1 MILLHKQD
9 HGCVYT
15 LSQEDGDELY
25 CAPIY
30 TDGSVNLHEF
40 APVDLDACDDE
51 YEVLDIRNELIA
63 LSSNV
68 RY

>member
-9 HGCVYT
+9 HSCVYT

-25 CAPIY
+25 YAPIY
-30 TDGSVNLHEF
+30 TDGSVNLYEF
-40 APVDLDACDDE
+40 APVDLADVDDE